1 MKILLSYGDHGAHT
15 CCGGHFNW
23 TYFLEPV
30 ILSRLDQPLAVL
42 PRHHER
48 DLWRRGD
55 AIVAEVAGHL
65 LHQVRLPLQVTPVLR
80 KFDVAFQCDS
90 KKRCGC
96 DRAFTG
102 ISSRRG
108 TTRAVVAETP
118 VIRKELIDACVRS
131 NDAAYPG
138 IPSLS
143 AWSRES
149 AEKLIKLVQYQ
160 RVGTIVALKFV
171 RHQPKLVRLGETDFT
186 D

>member
-1 MKILLSYGDHGAHT
+1 MKILLSYGDHGK
-15 CCGGHFNW
+15 CGVHFNW
-23 TYFLEPV
+23 TNFLEPV
-30 ILSRLDQPLAVL
+30 ILP
-42 PRHHER
+42 
-48 DLWRRGD
+48 
-55 AIVAEVAGHL
+55 
-65 LHQVRLPLQVTPVLR
+65 
-80 KFDVAFQCDS
+80 AFQCDS
-90 KKRCGC
+90 KKNCGC
-96 DRAFTG
+96 DRSFTG
-102 ISSRRG
+102 ISSRKA

-118 VIRKELIDACVRS
+118 VVRQQLIDACVRS

-171 RHQPKLVRLGETDFT
+171 RHQPKLVRLGETAFT

>member
-30 ILSRLDQPLAVL
+30 ILS
-42 PRHHER
+42 
-48 DLWRRGD
+48 
-55 AIVAEVAGHL
+55 
-65 LHQVRLPLQVTPVLR
+65 
-80 KFDVAFQCDS
+80 AFQCDS